1 MGGERKMNPILDVQN
16 VSKVYPTDN
25 GGVEALRPT
34 SFKVERGEFV
44 TLIGPSGCG
53 KTTMLFILAGLEEPT
68 AGYMFVNGRQAI
80 GPGADR
86 GMVFQNYTLYPWLTV
101 SQNVLFSATSKGF
114 REAGG
119 DLKAAKERC
128 GALLYLMGLEAFSSA
143 YPRELSGGMKQRVA
157 IARALLP
164 RPVILLMDE
173 PFGALDAQ
181 TREEMQQLTALLSR
195 HEGTT
200 VLMVTH
206 DVDEALFLSTRTLVF
221 SPRPGKII
229 DDINVPFGEVRTLD
243 LKMTPEFISLKRHM
257 FGLLRRESD
266 SNRNDYLQRLL
277 RAQEPELS
285 QVNHLH
291 KA

>member
-1 MGGERKMNPILDVQN
+1 MSPILEVQS
-16 VSKVYPTDN
+16 VSKVYRTDK
-25 GGVEALRPT
+25 GSVEALQPT
-34 SFKVERGEFV
+34 SFKVDRGEFV

-53 KTTMLFILAGLEEPT
+53 KTTMLFILAGLEEPSG
-68 AGYMFVNGRQAI
+68 GYMFINGRQAV

-101 SQNVLFSATSKGF
+101 TQNILFSATLKAF
-114 REAGG
+114 RESGG
-119 DLKAAKERC
+119 SLQSAKERC
-128 GALLYLMGLEAFSSA
+128 DALLYLMGLEAFADA

-164 RPVILLMDE
+164 RPAILLMDE

-181 TREEMQQLTALLSR
+181 TREEIQQLTALLTR

-221 SPRPGKII
+221 SPRPGRII
-229 DDINVPFGEVRTLD
+229 DDISVPFGEVRTLD
-243 LKMTPEFISLKRHM
+243 LKLAPEFISLKRHM
-257 FGLLRRESD
+257 LGLLRHESD
-266 SNRNDYLQRLL
+266 AHRDDYMQRLL
-277 RAQEPELS
+277 QAQQPNVS
-285 QVNHLH
+285 DQLH
-291 KA
+291 NARKERQ

>member
-1 MGGERKMNPILDVQN
+1 MNPILEVQN
-16 VSKVYPTDN
+16 VSKVYRTEK
-25 GGVEALRPT
+25 GSVEALRPT
-34 SFKVERGEFV
+34 SFKVGRGEFV

-53 KTTMLFILAGLEEPT
+53 KTTMLFILAGLEDPT
-68 AGYMFVNGRQAI
+68 DGYMFVNGRQAI
-80 GPGADR
+80 GPAADR

-101 SQNVLFSATSKGF
+101 SQNILFSASLKAF
-114 REAGG
+114 RQNGE

-128 GALLYLMGLEAFSSA
+128 DALLYLMGLEAFANA

-164 RPVILLMDE
+164 RPAILLMDE

-181 TREEMQQLTALLSR
+181 TREEIQQLTALLSR

-229 DDINVPFGEVRTLD
+229 EDISVPFGDIRTLD
-243 LKMTPEFISLKRHM
+243 LKLAPEFISLKRRM
-257 FGLLRRESD
+257 LDLLRRESD
-266 SNRNDYLQRLL
+266 ENRNDYLQRLL
-277 RAQEPELS
+277 QAQRLELREM
-285 QVNHLH
+285 NKMH
-291 KA
+291 KP

>member
-1 MGGERKMNPILDVQN
+1 MNPILEVQA
-16 VSKVYPTDN
+16 VSKIYPTDT
-25 GGVEALRPT
+25 GSVEALRPT
-34 SFKVERGEFV
+34 SFKVEPGEFV

-53 KTTMLFILAGLEEPT
+53 KTTMLFILAGLEAPT
-68 AGYMFVNGRQAI
+68 GGYMFVKGRQAV

-101 SQNVLFSATSKGF
+101 TENILFSATLKTS
-114 REAGG
+114 RQSG
-119 DLKAAKERC
+119 DEVKSAKERC
-128 GALLYLMGLEAFSSA
+128 NALLYLMGLDAFANA

-164 RPVILLMDE
+164 RPAILLMDE

-181 TREEMQQLTALLSR
+181 TREEIQQLTALLSR

-221 SPRPGKII
+221 SPRPGAIVE
-229 DDINVPFGEVRTLD
+229 DITVPFGDVRTLD
-243 LKMTPEFISLKRHM
+243 LKLAPEFISLKRRM
-257 FGLLRRESD
+257 LDLLRHETDRS
-266 SNRNDYLQRLL
+266 RNDYLQRLL
-277 RAQEPELS
+277 QAQQPEPPRMNKLR
-285 QVNHLH
+285 
-291 KA
+291 KP

>member
-1 MGGERKMNPILDVQN
+1 MKPILEVEN
-16 VSKVYPTDN
+16 VAKIYRTDN

-34 SFKVERGEFV
+34 SFKVEPGDFV

-53 KTTMLFILAGLEEPT
+53 KTTMLFILAGLEEPSG
-68 AGYMFVNGRQAI
+68 GYMFVNGRHAE

-101 SQNVLFSATSKGF
+101 TENVLFSASLKAF
-114 REAGG
+114 RRRGE
-119 DLKAAKERC
+119 DLQAAKERC
-128 GALLYLMGLEAFSSA
+128 DALLYLMGLEAFSNA

-164 RPVILLMDE
+164 RPAILLMDE

-181 TREEMQQLTALLSR
+181 TREEIQQLTALLTR

-221 SPRPGKII
+221 SPRPGMII
-229 DDINVPFGEVRTLD
+229 EDVPVPFGDVRTLD
-243 LKMTPEFISLKRHM
+243 LKLAPEFISLKRRM
-257 FGLLRRESD
+257 LDLLRRESD
-266 SNRNDYLQRLL
+266 ENRNDYLQRLL
-277 RAQEPELS
+277 PEQRPELREMIE
-285 QVNHLH
+285 LR
-291 KA
+291 KP

>member
-1 MGGERKMNPILDVQN
+1 MSPILEVQN
-16 VSKVYPTDN
+16 VSKVYRTDS
-25 GGVEALRPT
+25 GGVDALRPT

-68 AGYMFVNGRQAI
+68 DGYMFVNGRQAI

-86 GMVFQNYTLYPWLTV
+86 GMVFQNYTLYPWLNVT
-101 SQNVLFSATSKGF
+101 QNILFSATLKGF
-114 REAGG
+114 RQNGE
-119 DLKAAKERC
+119 DSKAAKERC
-128 GALLYLMGLEAFSSA
+128 SALLYLMGLEAFANA

-164 RPVILLMDE
+164 RPAILLMDE

-181 TREEMQQLTALLSR
+181 TREEIQQLTALLSR

-221 SPRPGKII
+221 SPRPGRIV
-229 DDINVPFGEVRTLD
+229 DDISVPFGDVRTLD
-243 LKMTPEFISLKRHM
+243 LKLAPEFISLKRHM
-257 FGLLRRESD
+257 LGLLRRESD
-266 SNRNDYLQRLL
+266 AHRDDYLQRLL
-277 RAQEPELS
+277 QAQEPELAFGHQLYKARKES
-285 QVNHLH
+285 Q
-291 KA
+291 

>member
-1 MGGERKMNPILDVQN
+1 MRPILEVQD

-25 GGVEALRPT
+25 GSVEALRPT

-53 KTTMLFILAGLEEPT
+53 KTTMLFMLAGLEEPSD
-68 AGYMFVNGRQAI
+68 GYMLVNGRQAI

-101 SQNVLFSATSKGF
+101 AQNVLFSATLKTF
-114 REAGG
+114 RQDGG

-128 GALLYLMGLEAFSSA
+128 DALLYLMGLEAFAKA

-164 RPVILLMDE
+164 RPEILLMDE

-181 TREEMQQLTALLSR
+181 TREEIQQLTALLTR

-221 SPRPGKII
+221 SPRPGRIVE
-229 DDINVPFGEVRTLD
+229 DISVPFGEVRTLD
-243 LKMTPEFISLKRHM
+243 LKLTPEFISLKRRM
-257 FGLLRRESD
+257 LGLLRRESD
-266 SNRNDYLQRLL
+266 ANREDYLQRLL
-277 RAQEPELS
+277 QVQEPEMSDVSHRPKARKES
-285 QVNHLH
+285 Q
-291 KA
+291 